1 LDIIR
6 AKSAGFC
13 FGVSRAVKTVNELIE
28 NRSAD
33 HKIYIL
39 GNLIHNQH
47 FVNSLK
53 ERGVVTISESDIQS
67 VFENTSK
74 DNKSIVVMRTHGVT
88 KDVEDLLMDCKSK
101 NPYFFVVDCT
111 CPFVKK
117 IHKIASSCV
126 DENCTFV
133 VMGDENHPEVK
144 GIVSRSGT
152 KSLVISDSESAKET
166 NFGDNK
172 LIIVSQTTQNL
183 DEWNKSKKYF
193 KEVFTFSQIF
203 DTICYATDE
212 RQKEAGELAASVD
225 LMLIIGDTGSSNT
238 AKLFDVAKRT
248 LDNTFLI
255 RDASEIPY
263 DALHGVS
270 KIGITAGA
278 STPGHIIEE
287 VEKKMSEVIKNGE
300 NFAELYE
307 EFEQNQKK
315 LHKGEIVTG
324 TITSISSTEI
334 HVDLSTKVTGILS
347 ITDAMS
353 DIDAD
358 VHDVYKVGDSI
369 EVFVVRVS
377 DVEGVAGL
385 SMAPIKRQNAWKKI
399 VEAAAN
405 DEVLEGK
412 IIKAVNG
419 GVIIAIGESQMF
431 IPAGQSGVPRNGDLS
446 SLVGTTQQV
455 MIIDI
460 NEDKK
465 RAVASI
471 KKVQSIARKAVIE
484 QFWNNI
490 EVGKKYTGTVKSL
503 TSYGAFV
510 DLGGVDGMVHVTELT
525 WDRIKKPE
533 DVVTVGQQIEVF
545 VKSFDA
551 EKKNHISLTCK
562 TDESN
567 PWNIFTTQFKVG
579 DVASVKV
586 VSIVP
591 FGAFAEIVPN
601 VDGLI
606 HISEIADKKL
616 ASPAEVLHVGDV
628 VEALIKGIDEEKKQV
643 ALSIRALIA
652 PTEEVEETEEAPEE
666 VLTDA
671 EAEV

>member
-1 LDIIR
+1 MEIIR
-6 AKSAGFC
+6 AKTAGFC

-28 NRSAD
+28 NKANDQR
-33 HKIYIL
+33 IYVL
-39 GNLIHNQH
+39 GKLIHNQH
-47 FVNSLK
+47 FVDSLT
-53 ERGVVTISESDIQS
+53 ERGVTIISEADIPH
-67 VFENTSK
+67 VFENTTK
-74 DNKSIVVMRTHGVT
+74 NNKSVVVMRTHGVT
-88 KDVEDLLMDCKSK
+88 KDVEELLLKCQSE
-101 NPYFFVVDCT
+101 NPDFFVVDCT

-117 IHKIASSCV
+117 IHKIAQGAV
-126 DENCTFV
+126 GENCTFL

-144 GIVSRSGT
+144 GIVSRASCR
-152 KSLVISDSESAKET
+152 SVVAPDSECIKDV
-166 NFGDNK
+166 NFGENHP
-172 LIIVSQTTQNL
+172 IVVAQTTYNL

-193 KEVFTFSQIF
+193 KEVFTFSEIF

-212 RQKEAGELAASVD
+212 RQKEAGELAANVD

-238 AKLFDVAKRT
+238 AKLFDVASRV

-255 RDASEIPY
+255 RDASEIPF
-263 DALHGVS
+263 DAVKGAK

-353 DIDAD
+353 DSDAD

-399 VEAAAN
+399 VEAAQN

-446 SLVGTTQQV
+446 SLVGTTQKV

-471 KKVQSIARKAVIE
+471 KKVQSIARKAIVE
-484 QFWNNI
+484 EFWNNI
-490 EVGKKYTGTVKSL
+490 EVGKKYIGTVKSL

-510 DLGGVDGMVHVTELT
+510 DLGGVDGMVHVTELS
-525 WDRIKKPE
+525 WDRVKKPE
-533 DVVTVGQQIEVF
+533 DVVAVGQQLEVY

-562 TDESN
+562 TEESN
-567 PWNIFTTQFKVG
+567 PWNIFTTQYKVG

-628 VEALIKGIDEEKKQV
+628 VEALVKGIDEEKKQV

-652 PTEEVEETEEAPEE
+652 PASETEEAPEE
-666 VLTDA
+666 VPTEA

>member
-1 LDIIR
+1 MDIIR

-28 NRSAD
+28 NNTENR
-33 HKIYIL
+33 KIYIL

-47 FVNSLK
+47 FVDSLK
-53 ERGVVTISESDIQS
+53 KRGVTVIAEGDIPSVFKSTTKDSQS
-67 VFENTSK
+67 V
-74 DNKSIVVMRTHGVT
+74 VVMRTHGVT
-88 KDVEDLLMDCKSK
+88 KDVEDLLMKCQEE
-101 NPYFFVVDCT
+101 NPYFSVVDCT

-117 IHKIASSCV
+117 IHKIAQSAK
-126 DENCTFV
+126 DENCTFL

-144 GIVSRSGT
+144 GIVSRAAC
-152 KSLVISDSESAKET
+152 KSVIAADSECLKDFD
-166 NFGDNK
+166 FGENH
-172 LIIVSQTTQNL
+172 LIVVAQTTQNL

-193 KEVFTFSQIF
+193 KEVFTFSEIF

-212 RQKEAGELAASVD
+212 RQREAGELAASVD
-225 LMLIIGDTGSSNT
+225 VMLIIGDTGSSNT
-238 AKLFDVAKRT
+238 AKLFDVAKRS

-255 RDASEIPY
+255 RDASEIPFE
-263 DALHGVS
+263 ALKGVS
-270 KIGITAGA
+270 KVGITAGA

-353 DIDAD
+353 DTDAD

-369 EVFVVRVS
+369 EVYVVRVS

-405 DEVLEGK
+405 DEILEGK

-431 IPAGQSGVPRNGDLS
+431 VPAGQSGVPRNGDLS
-446 SLVGTTQQV
+446 TLVGTTQKV

-471 KKVQSIARKAVIE
+471 KKVQNMERKAVVE
-484 QFWNNI
+484 EFWNNI

-533 DVVTVGQQIEVF
+533 DVVSVGQKIEVY

-562 TDESN
+562 TEDSC
-567 PWNIFTTQFKVG
+567 PWNIFTTQYKVG

-652 PTEEVEETEEAPEE
+652 PADETEEAPEE
-666 VLTDA
+666 VPTEA

>member
-1 LDIIR
+1 LEIIR
-6 AKSAGFC
+6 AKTAGFC
-13 FGVSRAVKTVNELIE
+13 FGVSRAVNTVNRLI
-28 NRSAD
+28 D
-33 HKIYIL
+33 GKKDDQTIYIL

-47 FVNSLK
+47 FVDSLR
-53 ERGVVTISESDIQS
+53 ERGVVTIGEADILP
-67 VFENTSK
+67 VFEKTTAK
-74 DNKSIVVMRTHGVT
+74 NKSVVVMRTHGVT
-88 KDVEDLLMDCKSK
+88 KEVEDLLWDCQRK
-101 NPYFFVVDCT
+101 NPNFSVVDCT

-117 IHKIASSCV
+117 IHKIAKECV
-126 DENCTFV
+126 GDDCAFL

-144 GIVSRSGT
+144 GIVSRASC
-152 KSLVISDSESAKET
+152 KSVVVPDSDGIKGLDISEKR
-166 NFGDNK
+166 
-172 LIIVSQTTQNL
+172 LIIVAQTTQNL

-193 KEVFTFSQIF
+193 QEVFTFSEIF

-212 RQKEAGELAASVD
+212 RQKEAGDLAATVD

-238 AKLFDVAKRT
+238 AKLFDVARRT

-353 DIDAD
+353 DTDAD

-399 VEAAAN
+399 VEAAQN

-471 KKVQSIARKAVIE
+471 KKVQNIARKAVVE
-484 QFWNNI
+484 QFWNDI

-510 DLGGVDGMVHVTELT
+510 DLGGVDGMVHVTELS

-533 DVVTVGQQIEVF
+533 DAVAVGQQIEVY

-562 TDESN
+562 TDASN
-567 PWNIFTTQFKVG
+567 PWNIFTTQYKVG

-616 ASPAEVLHVGDV
+616 ATPAEVLHVGDV

-652 PTEEVEETEEAPEE
+652 PASETEEAPEE

>member
-1 LDIIR
+1 MGALKLEIIR
-6 AKSAGFC
+6 AKTAGFC
-13 FGVSRAVKTVNELIE
+13 FGVQRAVETVNLLIE
-28 NRSAD
+28 KAEKNQR
-33 HKIYIL
+33 IYIL
-39 GNLIHNQH
+39 GNLIHNSH
-47 FVNSLK
+47 FVNELTAK
-53 ERGVVTISESDIQS
+53 GVSVIDEADIIPI
-67 VFENTSK
+67 FKKTDK

-88 KDVEDLLMDCKSK
+88 KDVEELLLRCKAE
-101 NPYFFVVDCT
+101 NPMFEVVDCT

-117 IHKIASSCV
+117 IHKIA
-126 DENCTFV
+126 EGCTGDDQILA
-133 VMGDENHPEVK
+133 VMGDKNHPEVC
-144 GIVSRSGT
+144 GIVSRAASRSVVIPNFDAIDPESIRQNHI
-152 KSLVISDSESAKET
+152 KLVA
-166 NFGDNK
+166 
-172 LIIVSQTTQNL
+172 QTTYNL
-183 DEWNKSKKYF
+183 SEWNKSKKYF
-193 KEVFTFSQIF
+193 KEVFTFSEIF
-203 DTICYATDE
+203 DTICYATNE
-212 RQKEAGELAASVD
+212 RQKEADALSKSVE
-225 LMLIIGDTGSSNT
+225 LMLVIGDHGSSNT
-238 AKLFDVAKRT
+238 VKLFEVARRN
-248 LDNTFLI
+248 LDTTFLI
-255 RDASEIPY
+255 RDASEIPFE
-263 DALHGVS
+263 ALKGVS

-278 STPGHIIEE
+278 STPGYIIEE

-353 DIDAD
+353 DSDAN

-405 DEVLEGK
+405 EEILEGK
-412 IIKAVNG
+412 VIKAVNG
-419 GVIIAIGESQMF
+419 GVILAVGENQMF
-431 IPAGQSGVPRNGDLS
+431 VPAAQSGVPKNGDLAT
-446 SLVGTTQQV
+446 LVGTTQKAV
-455 MIIDI
+455 IIDV

-471 KKVQSIARKAVIE
+471 KRVLNMERKALVE
-484 QFWNNI
+484 EFWNNI
-490 EVGKKYTGTVKSL
+490 EVGKKYVGVVKSL
-503 TSYGAFV
+503 TAYGAFV
-510 DLGGVDGMVHVTELT
+510 DLGGVDGMVHVTELS
-525 WDRIKKPE
+525 WGRVKKPE
-533 DVVTVGQQIEVF
+533 DLVSVGQQLEVF

-551 EKKNHISLTCK
+551 EKKNHISLSCK
-562 TDESN
+562 TEDSN
-567 PWNIFTTQFKVG
+567 PWNIFTTQYKVG

-591 FGAFAEIVPN
+591 FGAFAEIVPG

-616 ASPAEVLHVGDV
+616 ATPAEVLHIGDV
-628 VEALIKGIDEEKKQV
+628 VEALVKGIDEEKKQV

-652 PTEEVEETEEAPEE
+652 PETEEAPEE
-666 VLTDA
+666 VVEGA